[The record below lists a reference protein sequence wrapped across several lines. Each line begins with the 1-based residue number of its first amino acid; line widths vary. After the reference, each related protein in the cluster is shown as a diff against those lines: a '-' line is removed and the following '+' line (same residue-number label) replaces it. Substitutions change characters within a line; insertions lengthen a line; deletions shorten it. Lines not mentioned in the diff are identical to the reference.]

1 MAPRL
6 EFEKPVIEL
15 QTKIAELK
23 KFTQDSDMDLSA
35 EIERLE
41 DRLAKLQDDIY
52 KNLKPWDRV
61 QIARL
66 ADRPTTL
73 DYIEHLFTDF
83 FECHGDRAYGDDE
96 AIVGGIAKFHG
107 LPVTVIGHQRGK
119 DTKENLV
126 RNLDAASRRLQ
137 KSASSDE
144 TG

>member
-52 KNLKPWDRV
+52 KKFEAVGPGSNR
-61 QIARL
+61 AS

-107 LPVTVIGHQRGK
+107 LPCNGNR
-119 DTKENLV
+119 
-126 RNLDAASRRLQ
+126 
-137 KSASSDE
+137 ASSRQRHE
-144 TG
+144 GKPSPQF